1 MRASGTPHL
10 VRVSGDS
17 TALERISLGSGEIRE
32 GHLQELL
39 DKNPSILPVNQFDGS
54 FGPLVSLGREI
65 MGIDNLFIGPNGRL
79 TVVETKLWRNPQ
91 ATRTVLAQI
100 LDYASRLS
108 RQTFEEFQATCQAAN
123 QSALSGG
130 TGLYQFVTAQFPDL
144 VPPEAEFT
152 DRVQRDLRNGR
163 FLLLVVGDGIR
174 EGLEHVLD
182 ALHHQSR
189 LHFTFGLVE
198 LALYREPKSG
208 GMLVAPS
215 VIAHSTEVERAVVTI
230 RGGTAEQVE
239 IDVRSGPSE
248 QAPKLTEQEFLESI
262 NDSRARQFGEHL
274 FQWAREHARIE
285 IAKGGMS
292 AIVRL
297 PFSTTRKGLILIRL
311 YRTGRILVTPPRL
324 RVALKNSGVGDE
336 EVFRIAHALQGLYP
350 ELKIDPDKNGVCPP
364 MQAADLLSQVNGIL
378 EIYSRA
384 VERLEAI
391 DPGLEAT
398 SVDDEGESEEDD
410 NA

>member
-10 VRVSGDS
+10 VSVSGDS
-17 TALERISLGSGEIRE
+17 TALERVSLGSGEIRE

-123 QSALSGG
+123 QCALSGG
-130 TGLYQFVTAQFPDL
+130 TGLYQFVTTQFPNQ

-174 EGLEHVLD
+174 EGLERVLD

-198 LALYREPKSG
+198 LALYREPESG
-208 GMLVAPS
+208 GMLVVPS

-239 IDVRSGPSE
+239 SRRPLWPLGTSA
-248 QAPKLTEQEFLESI
+248 QAH
-262 NDSRARQFGEHL
+262 RA
-274 FQWAREHARIE
+274 
-285 IAKGGMS
+285 
-292 AIVRL
+292 
-297 PFSTTRKGLILIRL
+297 
-311 YRTGRILVTPPRL
+311 
-324 RVALKNSGVGDE
+324 
-336 EVFRIAHALQGLYP
+336 
-350 ELKIDPDKNGVCPP
+350 
-364 MQAADLLSQVNGIL
+364 GI
-378 EIYSRA
+378 
-384 VERLEAI
+384 
-391 DPGLEAT
+391 PG
-398 SVDDEGESEEDD
+398 
-410 NA
+410 